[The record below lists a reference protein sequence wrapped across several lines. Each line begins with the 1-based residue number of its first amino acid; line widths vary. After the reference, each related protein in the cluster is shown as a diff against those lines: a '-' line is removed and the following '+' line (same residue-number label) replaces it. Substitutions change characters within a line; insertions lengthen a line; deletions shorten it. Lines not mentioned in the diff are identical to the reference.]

1 MTFFFSVVHCRIR
14 MAENKKAP
22 QKPEHLILDMVLIVE
37 IEEIQ
42 AGGKLYTIF
51 IYIQELVNFCFYR

>member
-1 MTFFFSVVHCRIR
+1 

-42 AGGKLYTIF
+42 AGGNLY
-51 IYIQELVNFCFYR
+51 NFH